1 MRPAAP
7 TCARLATLNSQLYGV
22 DVAASKCTRPA
33 DACGK
38 VGSRNGGGGI
48 GLGGEQCEEG
58 DRIVRRT
65 LAHILNICTV
75 DYTESM

>member
-1 MRPAAP
+1 MEPPLIVLGPQTHAAKWGAE
-7 TCARLATLNSQLYGV
+7 T
-22 DVAASKCTRPA
+22 
-33 DACGK
+33 
-38 VGSRNGGGGI
+38 VGEI

-65 LAHILNICTV
+65 LAHVLNLCTV